1 MSETAAVYDSGRCV
15 SLTLPVPPSANHIW
29 RNVSGVMMLSKPARA
44 YRKAVGEAV
53 LLRSPGV
60 SLPLTGRLKLTIM
73 LTTANH
79 RRRDLDNC
87 IKPLQDALTHAGVWL
102 DDEQIDV
109 LVVHRHPPNPKQP
122 GVLVEI
128 SELSL

>member
-1 MSETAAVYDSGRCV
+1 MSA
-15 SLTLPVPPSANHIW
+15 LTINLPVPPSTNHLW
-29 RNVSGVMMLSKPARA
+29 RNVRGVVVLSKTARD

-53 LLRSPGV
+53 LMRGPGV
-60 SLPLTGRLKLTIM
+60 SLPLTGRLKLSIT

-87 IKPLQDALTHAGVWL
+87 IKAIQDALTHAGVWL

-109 LVVHRHPPNPKQP
+109 LTIHRNPPDPKQP
-122 GVLVEI
+122 GVHVAI